1 MKPFGHQCIFVPS
14 LLQVIA
20 AAERRRYIWPFRKN
34 VEFKSVPRLSI
45 DEVEVAA
52 QLGGF
57 NF

>member
-1 MKPFGHQCIFVPS
+1 LLPLSGVDTSGPF
-14 LLQVIA
+14 A
-20 AAERRRYIWPFRKN
+20 KN
-34 VEFKSVPRLSI
+34 VEVKSVPRLSI